1 MTVFKTITKSV
12 CSLSIALSPAYSF
25 AAETGVESGAT
36 KTTTIPAVNSSANSN
51 GSKNNS
57 AQAFNAVASATE
69 FAVAA
74 QNWSRCPED
83 GSACA
88 VAALFTAMG
97 IMSMKQSKA
106 NGQKAGESYNTAD
119 LSDAY
124 GTGNYN
130 SGLASGSS
138 SDPDYQSNASVGSSY
153 MKKAEAGLSSLKAQ
167 GLVNSSA
174 TKITSPD
181 GKSYNVSD
189 LSSAAGMAS
198 AGIPQGAID
207 AAMATSKDIEKKAL
221 EKVKIGALTK
231 AQGYDES
238 SGGGGGSRYP
248 SGDGS
253 SGSGPYPGYAGARGS
268 SSLLDK
274 DNSRLAAGMSKNYHG
289 EPIGVAADSIF
300 LMMSRRYK
308 VKESQDSFFGVSDVD
323 LKK

>member
-25 AAETGVESGAT
+25 AAETGVESS
-36 KTTTIPAVNSSANSN
+36 KTSSIPAVNSSANN
-51 GSKNNS
+51 NASKNNS

-124 GTGNYN
+124 GSGNYN
-130 SGLASGSS
+130 SGLASS

-253 SGSGPYPGYAGARGS
+253 SGSGAYPGYAGARGS

-274 DNSRLAAGMSKNYHG
+274 DNSRLAAGMSKNYNG

-308 VKESQDSFFGVSDVD
+308 VKESQDSFFGASDVD

>member
-12 CSLSIALSPAYSF
+12 CSLSIALSPAYSY

-36 KTTTIPAVNSSANSN
+36 SSIPAVNSSANSN
-51 GSKNNS
+51 ASKNNS

-88 VAALFTAMG
+88 VAALFTAMA

-130 SGLASGSS
+130 SGNASS
-138 SDPDYQSNASVGSSY
+138 SDPDYQSNAAVGSDY

-189 LSSAAGMAS
+189 LSSATGMAS

-231 AQGYDES
+231 AQGYDEG

-253 SGSGPYPGYAGARGS
+253 GGSGAYPGYAGARGS

-274 DNSRLAAGMSKNYHG
+274 DPSKLAAGMSKNYHG

-300 LMMSRRYK
+300 LMMTRRYK
-308 VKESQDSFFGVSDVD
+308 VKESQDSFFGASDVD

>member
-25 AAETGVESGAT
+25 AAESGVEGSGT
-36 KTTTIPAVNSSANSN
+36 TTTTTIPAVNSSANSN
-51 GSKNNS
+51 ASKNK
-57 AQAFNAVASATE
+57 AAEAFNYVASATE

-97 IMSMKQSKA
+97 IMSMKQAAA
-106 NGQKAGESYNTAD
+106 NGDKAGQSYNTAD

-130 SGLASGSS
+130 SGSASS
-138 SDPDYQSNASVGSSY
+138 SDPDYQSAAAVGSSY
-153 MKKAEAGLSSLKAQ
+153 MKKAEAGLNSLKSQ
-167 GLVNSSA
+167 GLVNSSG
-174 TKITSPD
+174 TKITSPN
-181 GKSYNVSD
+181 GNSYNVSD
-189 LSSAAGMAS
+189 LGTTAGMAS

-207 AAMATSKDIEKKAL
+207 SAMATSKQIEKKAL
-221 EKVKIGALTK
+221 EKVKIGAMT
-231 AQGYDES
+231 AASGFEEG
-238 SGGGGGSRYP
+238 SGGGSGRSPSNDGGGSGVGYP
-248 SGDGS
+248 
-253 SGSGPYPGYAGARGS
+253 YGAKS
-268 SSLLDK
+268 ASSLLDK
-274 DNSRLAAGMSKNYHG
+274 DPSRLAAGMSKNYNG

-300 LMMSRRYK
+300 MMMTRRYK
-308 VKESQDSFFGVSDVD
+308 VKESQDSFFGNADVD